1 MDTYVETVVSQQI
14 RVNFKSYTH
23 IVLKKFRVNSMY
35 VNRTFVFV
43 AVLDGVVYRG
53 MKIVVPSSM
62 RPAMLQLIHGSHL
75 GIM

>member
-1 MDTYVETVVSQQI
+1 
-14 RVNFKSYTH
+14 
-23 IVLKKFRVNSMY
+23 MY
-35 VNRTFVFV
+35 VNRTFAFV